1 MPNTGERREIT
12 SRVNAREAEAVQ
24 ESKTL
29 VAKTKRAS
37 QIADTKNRSRRNQEH
52 DGQSGAPKKNK
63 P

>member
-12 SRVNAREAEAVQ
+12 GRVNAREAETVQ
-24 ESKTL
+24 EAKTL

-37 QIADTKNRSRRNQEH
+37 RVADTKSQSRRNQEM
-52 DGQSGAPKKNK
+52 GMPSGVPKNK